1 MVKTHFDEE
10 PEKHLREGGVEPA
23 GSKSE
28 TTPSR
33 TDTVRDLTADWAA
46 KRLETL
52 ELEASVLLRMSALFD
67 TAVSGRS
74 QLLAGIGRTD
84 ARAKNLAQRLESIE
98 QRLESL
104 ESEIQRGWQQGA
116 DISRASAVL
125 KKNLQQVRLL
135 VERTADRVDR
145 LSNEF
150 VEREVKE
157 PLLKDIGALYHA
169 LREAMINES
178 DGIRSVAEYAR
189 AVLESK
195 GVSLIEP
202 EQGERFNPAEHL
214 PIQKIP
220 TPIKTLERCIAEPRR
235 VGLRFNGRVV
245 QPALVALY
253 TTQQKET

>member
-1 MVKTHFDEE
+1 MLHTRIEDVARNQLTHPDTGSAENGPNAE
-10 PEKHLREGGVEPA
+10 PSNP
-23 GSKSE
+23 
-28 TTPSR
+28 
-33 TDTVRDLTADWAA
+33 DTVRDLTADWAA